1 MASANPQATFNN
13 IVANNKGAKTALD
26 ITNQYGNGDPKTAF
40 MNYARQKGQDALAQ
54 RIMQTLGL
62 Q

>member
-1 MASANPQATFNN
+1 MSSANPQATFNN
-13 IVANNKGAKTALD
+13 IVANNPDAKNALD

-40 MNYARQKGQDALAQ
+40 MNYARQKGQEAFAQ
-54 RIMQTLGL
+54 RIMNMFGL